1 MGDPIVTTNRALF
14 GCPVDRSEGV
24 QVVAVGEG
32 GQPGEDIAHVGV
44 RILSMA
50 LAGDDDRVD
59 DRRALA
65 GVGMAYKEPV
75 LLVMR
80 SYA

>member
-32 GQPGEDIAHVGV
+32 GQPGEDVAHVGV
-44 RILSMA
+44 RILSVA

-59 DRRALA
+59 DGRALA
-65 GVGMAYKEPV
+65 GVGVAYKEPV